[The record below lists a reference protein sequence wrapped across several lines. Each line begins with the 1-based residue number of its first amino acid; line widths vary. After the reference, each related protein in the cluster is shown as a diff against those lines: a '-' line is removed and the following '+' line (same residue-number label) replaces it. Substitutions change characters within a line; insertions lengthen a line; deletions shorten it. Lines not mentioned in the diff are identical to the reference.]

1 MIINDLVLSFLRQG
15 IRMMCNTIEIGRSM
29 NSILVDYVI

>member
-1 MIINDLVLSFLRQG
+1 MIINDLVLSFLRHR
-15 IRMMCNTIEIGRSM
+15 IHMMCNTIEIGGSM